1 MNRSSIARPPVDE
14 KMSAARLARLY
25 LRVNAMNELQYRANF
40 FVQVVESG
48 LALGTGLFALAL
60 VFGHTAQLG
69 GWSHAQLLAVMGVYT
84 LVYGVVWTFIQPNMQ
99 KLMEDIRLGTLDF
112 TLTKPADAQVLVS
125 VRHLD
130 VWHLLDVV
138 LGAGV
143 LAAALVQ
150 LRSTMGIGQAAAFVT
165 VLALGMVTIY
175 CFWLAITTAVFWV
188 VRLDELAN
196 LFEGVYRAGQYPVGI
211 YPTWL
216 RYGLT
221 FLVPVAFAVTVPA
234 EALTGRLTGRTILL
248 ALAVCILAFVL
259 TRWFFR
265 RGVRRYAGASA

>member
-1 MNRSSIARPPVDE
+1 MSRVPVDQ

-48 LALGTGLFALAL
+48 LALGTGLIALAI
-60 VFGHTAQLG
+60 VFGHTARLG
-69 GWSHAQLLAVMGVYT
+69 GWTHPQLLAVMGVFT

-138 LGAGV
+138 LGIGV
-143 LAAALVQ
+143 LTVALVQ
-150 LRSTMGIGQAAAFVT
+150 LRSTMGVGQAAAFVA
-165 VLALGMVTIY
+165 VLAMGMVTIY

-188 VRLDELAN
+188 VRLDELTN
-196 LFEGVYRAGQYPVGI
+196 LFDGVYRAGQYPVGI

-216 RYGLT
+216 RFGLT
-221 FLVPVAFAVTVPA
+221 FVVPVAFAVTVPA
-234 EALTGRLTGRTILL
+234 QALTGRLTGGAL
-248 ALAVCILAFVL
+248 ALAVAACVVAVVL
-259 TRWFFR
+259 SRWFFR
-265 RGVRRYAGASA
+265 KGIRRYAGASA